1 MKTRNDLNPND
12 ILVNVQIILQQIQ
25 DFPQILDKLSDNDR
39 NKFYDL
45 LDQLQQQFSIHKDKP
60 AELLSEVNDF
70 LTEIENKIEFRQIFS
85 AQDIS
90 EKDLLDLQESRKRS
104 INKYDPKELTD
115 MLDLNPMDSIRNSIT
130 TISEFHGKQKELKE
144 KKNERNDEDNSRN

>member
-1 MKTRNDLNPND
+1 MKTRDDLNPND

-104 INKYDPKELTD
+104 INKYDPKKLTD
-115 MLDLNPMDSIRNSIT
+115 MLDLNPMDSIRNSII

-144 KKNERNDEDNSRN
+144 KKNERNDEDSSRN